1 MAGVNR
7 IVRTVNQSSVFP
19 DATAET
25 LSTST
30 YNQGDLL
37 VYDTGTFA
45 VKVAAAEADGA
56 TFCGI
61 AIESIVLGKLVSPYT
76 TDVSAS
82 QGLSHVAGPVFGV
95 VASLVLKTG
104 DSLNPGDL
112 VYLDPATAAYGVA
125 ATGTK
130 AIGVYQG
137 KAIAGAAAGTH
148 VEILL
153 GSRFPQDVL
162 KLA

>member
-19 DATAET
+19 DATKEILA
-25 LSTST
+25 TST
-30 YNQGDLL
+30 FNQGDLL
-37 VYDTGTFA
+37 VWSPAGPEL
-45 VKVAAAEADGA
+45 KVAAAETDGD

-61 AIESIVLGKLVSPYT
+61 AIQSIVNGKLVSPYT

-82 QGLSHVAGPVFGV
+82 QGLSHIAGPVFGV
-95 VASLVLKTG
+95 VAKLQLKTG

-112 VYLDPATAAYGVA
+112 VYLDPATSAYAVQAA
-125 ATGTK
+125 GTK

-137 KAIAGAAAGTH
+137 AAIAGAAAGTMIE
-148 VEILL
+148 VLL
-153 GSRFPQDVL
+153 GCRYPQDVL